1 MSWQPELDEIERRR
15 RIAAGHGGPD
25 KVAKHRAQ
33 GRLPVRERID
43 AAVKDPQVDTAMA
56 AAAELTELERE
67 AKTMLGLVKALFGRR

>member
-1 MSWQPELDEIERRR
+1 MVDFPASLLGGSLGAVLGILFSGQALAS
-15 RIAAGHGGPD
+15 RI
-25 KVAKHRAQ
+25 RS
-33 GRLPVRERID
+33 VRERID